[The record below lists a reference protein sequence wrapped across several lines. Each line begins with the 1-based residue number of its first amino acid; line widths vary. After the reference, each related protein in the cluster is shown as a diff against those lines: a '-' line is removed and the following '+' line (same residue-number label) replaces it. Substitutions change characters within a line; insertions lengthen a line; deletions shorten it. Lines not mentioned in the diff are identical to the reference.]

1 MRERWRSCLQSMRP
15 STVVNG
21 DTVIRRRRLTP
32 GTAHIGEKLAPMTAA
47 PLLRSFLYVPG
58 DRTDRIGKALDAG
71 ADAILIDLEDSV
83 ALSAKEAARHVAVES
98 LRSRSDEGPA
108 VWVRINTGEIGRADA
123 AALATEAAHLGGVV
137 LAKCDDPDWLD
148 EIASMISSSI
158 PLSPLIESALGL
170 RRLDAL
176 CAHPRVS
183 QCHLGE
189 IDLLAELGAHS
200 GAGPQLL
207 GYAHAELLYASAAAR
222 ILPPIGGVYPTFR
235 DHEGFT
241 ADSRHL
247 AQLGFAGRPAIHP
260 CQVPII
266 NAAFRPSA
274 DELATAAALVA
285 SYDEA
290 LARGQGAVTDEQGR
304 MVDEAVVR
312 RARQLLAGQRHEE
325 PTTK

>member
-1 MRERWRSCLQSMRP
+1 
-15 STVVNG
+15 
-21 DTVIRRRRLTP
+21 
-32 GTAHIGEKLAPMTAA
+32 MTAA

-58 DRTDRIGKALDAG
+58 DRADRVGKALDAG

-83 ALSAKEAARHVAVES
+83 ALSAKEAARHVAVDC
-98 LRSRSDEGPA
+98 LRSRSGEGPA

-123 AALATEAAHLGGVV
+123 AALATDAAYLGGVV

-148 EIASMISSSI
+148 EIASTIPSSI

-170 RRLDAL
+170 RRLDVL
-176 CAHPRVS
+176 CAHPRVT

-189 IDLLAELGAHS
+189 IDLLAELGAHAD
-200 GAGPQLL
+200 AGPQLL
-207 GYAHAELLYASAAAR
+207 GYAQAELLYASAAAR
-222 ILPPIGGVYPTFR
+222 ILPPIGGVYTAFR
-235 DHEGFT
+235 DREGFA
-241 ADSRHL
+241 ADSARL

-260 CQVPII
+260 SQVPVI

-274 DELATAAALVA
+274 DELETAAALVA

-290 LARGQGAVTDEQGR
+290 LARGQGAVSDEQGR

-312 RARQLLAGQRHEE
+312 RARQLLVGQRHVKAR
-325 PTTK
+325 TK